1 MIYFNLKR
9 KLKAAQGDLMLEV
22 ESEMQPGTFLTLFG
36 PSGVGKTSVL
46 RILAGL
52 MNPTEGKIEV
62 DGELWLDTQRK
73 IYRPTQKRNIGFVFQ
88 DYALFPNMSVRQ
100 NLEYALVDKKD
111 AGIIPE
117 LIELIELDQLSERM
131 PGKLSG
137 GQQQRVALARA
148 LVRRPKLL
156 LLDEPFSALDYEMRQ
171 KLQDYLLKVH
181 HQYQLT
187 TILVSH
193 ELGEVFKMADTV
205 LILDEGKVK
214 KKGTPNEVFS
224 EKLDSENEIQ
234 LIGDLLEVKTSEGKI
249 IFTILVGNKI
259 IKIEKQGASH
269 SLFKK
274 GDKMLIRLNP
284 ENPVLEKI

>member
-9 KLKAAQGDLMLEV
+9 KLKAAQGELMLEV